1 MVSVVVV
8 GLGRAV
14 DRSAQFGTLDQVT
27 SELVELRAT
36 SRAHGHLITTV
47 SKHAP
52 GQFLSICIETFE
64 LSHALSHNIGVRD
77 DLPDKGS
84 AEISVK
90 DSGLLIRLNLQ
101 SFV

>member
-27 SELVELRAT
+27 SELVELGA
-36 SRAHGHLITTV
+36 SCRAHGHLITAV
-47 SKHAP
+47 GKHAP

-64 LSHALSHNIGVRD
+64 LSHALSHDVGVRD
-77 DLPDKGS
+77 DLPDEGS
-84 AEISVK
+84 TEISVK
-90 DSGLLIRLNLQ
+90 DCGLLIGLNLQ